1 MKIRHNKK
9 RNTAFIYESLIKEAT
24 AAVIK
29 NDNKTKQK
37 VVSILKKHFSED
49 SILKRHLDC
58 YRSLYESR
66 NLDKNTAEKILKEAK
81 LAGRLLDTEGLFVSQ
96 SDLIKDVNTEF
107 DSQFYNTFV
116 PNYKTLASIARV
128 FSNKTSPRNS
138 VLLENQILDHMM
150 SKKDD
155 KQSITEPIDDIV
167 LSSFVKK
174 FNDKY
179 EEELLS
185 EQKELLT
192 HYISS
197 FADNSLMLKSF
208 LNEEVSRLKQFLK
221 TSISAGEIKEDPEMA
236 QKTARLIEKLENL
249 YSESI
254 NEESLLMILKTQS
267 LVKEIASDADNT

>member
-221 TSISAGEIKEDPEMA
+221 KSISAGEIKEDPEMA